1 MSGPTAIR
9 RALAERLADLPGN
22 VKVAI
27 GEEKYGAD
35 PFKRLVVQII
45 IGEQN
50 EPNAEVL
57 DQLLEA
63 ESDSSAAAMIEADT
77 TLGGL
82 ISDLHVTSH
91 SGYRLYQTPSGPQ
104 LGTEWRVNYLT

>member
-9 RALAERLADLPGN
+9 RALTERLADLPGD

-45 IGEQN
+45 IGEQSD
-50 EPNAEVL
+50 ENAEAL
-57 DQLLEA
+57 DLLLDA
-63 ESDSSAAAMIEADT
+63 DGDSSAVKAIEADP

-104 LGTEWRVNYLT
+104 LGAEWRVNYLT

>member
-1 MSGPTAIR
+1 VSGPTAIR
-9 RALAERLADLPGN
+9 RALAERLADLPGE

-27 GEEKYGAD
+27 GEEKYGSD

-45 IGEQN
+45 LGEQS
-50 EPNAEVL
+50 EENAEAL
-57 DQLLEA
+57 DLLLDS
-63 ESDSSAAAMIEADT
+63 ESDSSAASAIEADT

-82 ISDLHVTSH
+82 TADLHVTSH

-104 LGTEWRVNYLT
+104 LGAEWRVNYLT